1 MNQTKKSINPKLDIQ
16 IKSLDKKLNLLLKEL
31 KFYNEDQLNRKPK
44 EGSWSVIQVM
54 HHLMMSENGS
64 LKYVKKK
71 LSFNPE
77 LGKAGIKASLREM
90 VLNTYLGSPFKW
102 KAPEA
107 ISGDN
112 LPQHETFWKTAQQ
125 WKNQRIELREF
136 LETLP
141 DELLNKEVYKHP
153 FVGRIS
159 IPSMLRF
166 FDRHFNRHNK
176 QIQRIIKNYT
186 KQID

>member
-1 MNQTKKSINPKLDIQ
+1 MNRTTTSINPKLDIQ
-16 IKSLDKKLNLLLKEL
+16 LKDLDKKLNNLLKEL
-31 KFYNEDQLNRKPK
+31 KAYSEDQLNRKPK
-44 EGSWSVIQVM
+44 EDAWSVIQVM
-54 HHLMMSENGS
+54 HHVMMSENGS

-77 LGKAGIKASLREM
+77 LKKAGFKSGFREM
-90 VLNTYLGSPFKW
+90 VLNTYLGSPIKW

-112 LPQHETFWKTAQQ
+112 LPSHETFWKTAQQ

-136 LETLP
+136 LEKL
-141 DELLNKEVYKHP
+141 DEDLLKKEVYKHP

-159 IPSMLRF
+159 INGMLRF
-166 FDRHFNRHNK
+166 FNRHFDRHNK
-176 QIQRIIKNYT
+176 QIKRITKNYT
-186 KQID
+186 RQI